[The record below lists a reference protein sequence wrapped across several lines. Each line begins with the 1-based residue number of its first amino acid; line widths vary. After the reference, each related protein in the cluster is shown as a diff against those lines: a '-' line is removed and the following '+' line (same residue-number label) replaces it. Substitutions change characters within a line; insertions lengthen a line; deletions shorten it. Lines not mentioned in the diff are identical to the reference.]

1 MSDNGGPLD
10 GVRIMLQD
18 DVPEGTSFEDAMTE
32 LERCVNALEAGEVGL
47 EEALVLF
54 RRGAALEAWCATRL
68 ETISASIEELTADGA
83 PADPFG
89 DGAG

>member
-10 GVRIMLQD
+10 GVSIMRED

-32 LERCVNALEAGEVGL
+32 LERCVDALEAGEVGL
-47 EEALVLF
+47 EDALVLF

-68 ETISASIEELTADGA
+68 DVISASIEELTADGA
-83 PADPFG
+83 PADPF
-89 DGAG
+89 DGEAG

>member
-10 GVRIMLQD
+10 GVIIMLQE
-18 DVPEGTSFEDAMTE
+18 DVPEGTTFEDAMTE
-32 LERCVNALEAGEVGL
+32 LERCVDALEAGEVGI

-68 ETISASIEELTADGA
+68 DAISASIEELTADGA
-83 PADPFG
+83 PADPFDG
-89 DGAG
+89 DAG